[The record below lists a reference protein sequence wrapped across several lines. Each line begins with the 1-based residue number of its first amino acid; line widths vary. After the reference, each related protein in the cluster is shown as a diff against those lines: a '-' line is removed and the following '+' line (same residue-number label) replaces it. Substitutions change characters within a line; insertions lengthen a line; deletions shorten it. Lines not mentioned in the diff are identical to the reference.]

1 MVSSYHIIKSQNVDL
16 DLTTKMVVFSS
27 MLSQNTSTKTTKMF
41 TKQTPK
47 RVLIAT
53 LYLNKSSASKDV
65 IMCMNAQIQSTKFS
79 DHIFYVYVDIV
90 IYL

>member
-1 MVSSYHIIKSQNVDL
+1 
-16 DLTTKMVVFSS
+16 
-27 MLSQNTSTKTTKMF
+27 MLSQNTSTKNLTHLPTKMF

-53 LYLNKSSASKDV
+53 LYLNKSSANKDV
-65 IMCMNAQIQSTKFS
+65 TMCLNAQMQSTKFS